1 MDCSLPGS
9 SIHGI
14 FQAKV
19 LEWGAIA
26 FSNRGLM
33 ASQTPHFHYLAGTE
47 KACLGVLAGLRY
59 LRGSPRLGLCLAS
72 FIILDYE
79 LLGGGVDPS
88 DPGDWLRVTS
98 QTTGRCRNARS
109 LTQRT

>member
-1 MDCSLPGS
+1 MKVKSESEIAQSCPIPRDPMDCSLPGS

-33 ASQTPHFHYLAGTE
+33 ASQAPHFHYLAGTE
-47 KACLGVLAGLRY
+47 RASLGVLAGLRY
-59 LRGSPRLGLCLAS
+59 LPGGPRLGLCLAS
-72 FIILDYE
+72 FIRLQASG
-79 LLGGGVDPS
+79 LGVIPLS
-88 DPGDWLRVTS
+88 LVTGS
-98 QTTGRCRNARS
+98 G
-109 LTQRT
+109 